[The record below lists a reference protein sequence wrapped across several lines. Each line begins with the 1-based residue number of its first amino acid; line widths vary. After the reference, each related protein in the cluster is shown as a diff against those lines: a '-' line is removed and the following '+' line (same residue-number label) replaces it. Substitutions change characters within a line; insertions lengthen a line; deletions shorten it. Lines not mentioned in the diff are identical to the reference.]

1 MSNLAIGRYPLRFNF
16 RFVNNSENLN
26 NQTNLIFKGKHNSF
40 LLGSNYATTN
50 SFIEIKNPQLNIV
63 KIIK

>member
-1 MSNLAIGRYPLRFNF
+1 MSNLATGRYPLRFNF
-16 RFVNNSENLN
+16 RFLNNSENLD

-40 LLGSNYATTN
+40 YISSNYANSN

>member
-16 RFVNNSENLN
+16 RFVNNSENFS
-26 NQTNLIFKGKHNSF
+26 NQTNKIFKGKHNAYE
-40 LLGSNYATTN
+40 LGNNYATSN

-63 KIIK
+63 KI